1 MPSSMRS
8 LIKIFIIGM
17 LGGIGALML
26 LPSEG
31 KLVASAPVPDPPAQG
46 CKQQAW
52 TNADRGC
59 LAWTA
64 ARDVATP
71 QAVRRQTGENDVPS
85 TPAPTPPATAENAV
99 AAASLVSDQDTTGAA
114 PPTKS
119 TARPASPEKH
129 ARKSRGT
136 DRRTREALGMVRS
149 FGDSLSDVPIS
160 GYAVDRAG
168 RRVLIRPTSPQDVY
182 YYERGGVWP
191 RQAGWR

>member
-1 MPSSMRS
+1 MRS
-8 LIKIFIIGM
+8 LIKIFIIGI

-31 KLVASAPVPDPPAQG
+31 KLVASAPIPDPPAQG

-52 TNADRGC
+52 PNADRGC

-64 ARDVATP
+64 GRRDVATP
-71 QAVRRQTGENDVPS
+71 QAVHRQTGENDVPS
-85 TPAPTPPATAENAV
+85 SPAPTPPATAENAI
-99 AAASLVSDQDTTGAA
+99 AAAPLASDEDTTGTA

-119 TARPASPEKH
+119 AARPASPEKH

-136 DRRTREALGMVRS
+136 DRRTREALGVVRS

-160 GYAVDRAG
+160 GYAVDRG
-168 RRVLIRPTSPQDVY
+168 KRRVLIRPTSPQDVY

-191 RQAGWR
+191 RQSGLR